1 MKIKNI
7 MFGGVMAAILM
18 SVAGAANAA
27 DPISVASTGYV
38 DAKVGV
44 VDTKVGTIPQGG
56 FTVGSATY
64 SDVATAIEALDTK
77 TEGVIGSKDMQNIQD
92 SIATLTGDENKD
104 GSVKQQINAVK
115 TAQAEVDEAQDLK
128 ITANENAITKLNGA
142 ATESGSVAHSIA
154 NAVIQQS
161 QVQDLETALGGKAD
175 KTTIG
180 DVPADKTVVQMI
192 TEAQSA
198 ATYDDTQVKAD
209 IAQNKA
215 DIATKASA
223 TDLTNLTNA
232 VNDAEKG
239 LAKTNEIAVAN
250 QGAIATLNAADTE
263 EGSVANTAKKTVEG
277 YAVPKPGTN
286 CAHAKCVLSVDQN
299 GDPYWMELA
308 LSL

>member
-7 MFGGVMAAILM
+7 MFSGVMAAILM

-44 VDTKVGTIPQGG
+44 VDTKVGTIPQDG
-56 FTVGSATY
+56 FTVGSGTY
-64 SDVATAIEALDTK
+64 YDVATAIEALDTK
-77 TEGVIGSKDMQNIQD
+77 TAGVVGTEEMENIQE
-92 SIATLTGDENKD
+92 SIATLTGDESKE

-115 TAQAEVDEAQDLK
+115 TAQAAVDEAQDLI
-128 ITANENAITKLNGA
+128 ITANQGAITKLNGT
-142 ATESGSVAHSIA
+142 ATEDGSVAHSIA

-161 QVQDLETALGGKAD
+161 QVKDLETALGGKAD

-192 TEAQSA
+192 ADAQRT

-209 IAQNKA
+209 IAKNA
-215 DIATKASA
+215 EDIATKASA
-223 TDLTNLTNA
+223 TDLTTLTNA

-239 LAKTNEIAVAN
+239 LAKTNEIATAN
-250 QGAIATLNAADTE
+250 
-263 EGSVANTAKKTVEG
+263 K
-277 YAVPKPGTN
+277 
-286 CAHAKCVLSVDQN
+286 
-299 GDPYWMELA
+299 
-308 LSL
+308 